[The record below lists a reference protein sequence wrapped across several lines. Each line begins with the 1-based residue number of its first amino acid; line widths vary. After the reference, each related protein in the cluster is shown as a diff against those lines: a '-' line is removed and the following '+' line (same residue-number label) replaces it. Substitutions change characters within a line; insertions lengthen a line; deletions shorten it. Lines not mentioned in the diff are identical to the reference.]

1 MPTFLAIQ
9 QSLGDSAA
17 NSFLETVMTLGGT
30 VTYTEMWMWLTLV
43 LLIAEIFT
51 AGFFIGAFA
60 VSTVCSAAAAY
71 LGLGRNGQLV
81 VFSAVSIAS
90 LIWVRPFFVRILS
103 PKHVETNAQSLVGQ
117 PGTVIDSVP
126 AGGFGRV
133 RLSNEEWRATADSN
147 LSVGDAVRVLAVTG
161 NTLTVGRA

>member
-1 MPTFLAIQ
+1 MPILLAIQ
-9 QSLGDSAA
+9 ESIGDTAA

-30 VTYTEMWMWLTLV
+30 VTYAEMWMWLTLV

-60 VSTVCSAAAAY
+60 VSTVFAAAAAW
-71 LGLGRNGQLV
+71 LGFGRNVQLI
-81 VFSAVSIAS
+81 VFSLISIAS

-103 PKHVETNAQSLVGQ
+103 PHHVETNAPSLVGQ
-117 PGTVIDSVP
+117 PGTVVDSVP

-133 RLSNEEWRATADSN
+133 RLSNEEWRATSDSN
-147 LSVGDAVRVLAVTG
+147 LSVGDAVRVLS
-161 NTLTVGRA
+161 